1 MRRTSGR
8 VNKKKF
14 DNSTLIEDLKT
25 YEEIT
30 PLYER
35 ISRVLE
41 ILEYIPR
48 GDRNLMKNIIV
59 NIRHFIGRA
68 GMTEKELNMIQG
80 LCTQIEKKVVKK

>member
-1 MRRTSGR
+1 VGK
-8 VNKKKF
+8 NKY
-14 DNSTLIEDLKT
+14 DNSTLIDLRT
-25 YEEIT
+25 HEEIT

-41 ILEYIPR
+41 LLEYIPR

-59 NIRHFIGRA
+59 NLKHFIGRA

-80 LCTQIEKKVVKK
+80 LCTQIEKKVVKR